1 MLGLHNVGRGYPRD
15 PMGGGELTGGTARR
29 ARFAVFQE
37 TWVPYAHTIQ
47 ISPHPFVV
55 QILHELDK
63 AGGLCYA
70 RVG

>member
-1 MLGLHNVGRGYPRD
+1 
-15 PMGGGELTGGTARR
+15 MGGGELTGGTARR
-29 ARFAVFQE
+29 AGFAVFQE

-63 AGGLCYA
+63 YVRMWYA

>member
-1 MLGLHNVGRGYPRD
+1 MLGLHNVGRGHPRH

-63 AGGLCYA
+63 Y
-70 RVG
+70 V